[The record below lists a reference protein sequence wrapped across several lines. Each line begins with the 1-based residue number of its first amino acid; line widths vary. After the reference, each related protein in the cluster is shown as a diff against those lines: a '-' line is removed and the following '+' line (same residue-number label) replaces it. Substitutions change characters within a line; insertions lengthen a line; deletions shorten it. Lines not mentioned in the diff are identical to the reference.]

1 MKNYNTAVVIG
12 RFSGVVHKGHAE
24 LFKAAAK
31 MADNLIV
38 VVGSSFK
45 ARDFK
50 NPMTFD
56 ERREMIAIQL
66 DALGIENHSIYGVPD
81 YLYDDDA
88 WVSEVTS
95 VIENDKLVDSSYAR
109 KIADSN
115 VMVRDTVLVGCHKD
129 NSSWYLDRFPQYDYV
144 EVPVTKTDGKELN
157 ATDIRHMIYT
167 EENLY
172 TAKDFIHHEVMNYIH
187 TWMDSNACMDMTKSY
202 LMNID
207 YAKPY
212 VNLPYK
218 PTFVTTDA
226 VVFCKSH
233 VLVVFRKAHPGKG
246 LAALPGGFLNTNERI
261 RDGIIREL
269 IEETRIKVPMNDLII
284 SKTKEFDHP
293 NRSLR
298 YGRTI
303 THAGFINLKYSGI
316 GLPKVRGSDDAEH
329 ARWIPLTMLDR
340 MSDKFF
346 EDHFSIIKFFQFRQE
361 QM

>member
-1 MKNYNTAVVIG
+1 MKKYNTAVVIG
-12 RFSGVVHKGHAE
+12 RFSGVVHKGHSE

-31 MADNLIV
+31 LADNV
-38 VVGSSFK
+38 VIIVGSSFK

-50 NPMTFD
+50 NPMSFD
-56 ERREMIAIQL
+56 ERKAMIGIQL
-66 DALGIENHSIYGVPD
+66 DSMEIDNHSIYGVPD

-95 VIENDKLVDSSYAR
+95 VIENDKCIDSSYSR
-109 KIADSN
+109 KIAESN
-115 VMVRDTVLVGCHKD
+115 IMVRDTVLVGCHKD

-144 EVPVTKTDGKELN
+144 EIPVSNGNGKELN

-167 EENLY
+167 QPNIY
-172 TAKDFIHHEVMNYIH
+172 DAKDFVSSEVMNYVH
-187 TWMDSNACMDMTKSY
+187 HWMNSTACSDMTKSY
-202 LMNID
+202 LMNLD

-233 VLVVFRKAHPGKG
+233 VLVVVRKAHPGKG
-246 LAALPGGFLNTNERI
+246 LFALPGGFLNTNERI
-261 RDGIIREL
+261 RDSVIREL
-269 IEETRIKVPMNDLII
+269 IEETRIKVPHTDLVI
-284 SKTKEFDHP
+284 SKMKEFDHP

-303 THAGFINLKYSGI
+303 THAGFINLKFNGI

-329 ARWIPLTMLDR
+329 AQWVPLTMLDR
-340 MSDKFF
+340 MNDKFF
-346 EDHFSIIKFFQFRQE
+346 EDHYSIIKYFQFRQE
-361 QM
+361 QV